1 MVATGPRPPATIG
14 TGGGDEP
21 IKINIGE
28 GMMGERPCRAPGRA
42 APAILPPPDPAPLGS
57 EPRSARAR
65 GAGPAAPPP
74 PRFIAARS
82 RSYPPLHLFH
92 IIITL

>member
-28 GMMGERPCRAPGRA
+28 GMMGERPCRPSGHA
-42 APAILPPPDPAPLGS
+42 AAAILPPPDPAPLGS
-57 EPRSARAR
+57 GPRSARAR
-65 GAGPAAPPP
+65 RAGRAAAA
-74 PRFIAARS
+74 AARS
-82 RSYPPLHLFH
+82 RPIPILSSCIYYN
-92 IIITL
+92 II